1 MFDRLT
7 STSAAALAALAAAVL
22 LAVAFGVGRMT
33 APSDAQ
39 GAPAFSA
46 ARGTSAPLSL
56 PHLSQAVPLP
66 ALADTPA
73 PAPARVA
80 TPKPATRV
88 ATPVVK
94 PRIHRSKPA
103 SPGAPVD
110 VVGSG

>member
-7 STSAAALAALAAAVL
+7 STSAAALAALTAAVL
-22 LAVAFGVGRMT
+22 LAVAFGVGRTT

-66 ALADTPA
+66 ALAAT

-80 TPKPATRV
+80 TPKPAARV